1 MLSTARIRSTT
12 TRFVTDELTLVAD
25 AAHAGPFTSP
35 AVQLGDGAVYG
46 GPFISPAM
54 LLGGGAVY
62 VGPFMS
68 PAITAAD
75 KTQIST
81 AAFNVLNIL
90 GTPGR
95 S

>member
-12 TRFVTDELTLVAD
+12 TRVVREELPLED
-25 AAHAGPFTSP
+25 GAAYGGPFTSP
-35 AVQLGDGAVYG
+35 GTLLDDAVYV
-46 GPFISPAM
+46 GPFMSPAM
-54 LLGGGAVY
+54 PLGDVALY

-90 GTPGR
+90 GTPGL
-95 S
+95 